1 MPFSRKSMAIE
12 GLHKLFPALLGAI
25 VLSAVSGQA
34 FAADAHI
41 DQDVD
46 AALARLYS
54 HEPVDKKKAR

>member
-1 MPFSRKSMAIE
+1 MAIE

-25 VLSAVSGQA
+25 VLSAASGQA

-54 HEPVDKKKAR
+54 HEPVAKKKAR